1 MSQKNTISAFFPYV
15 LCSFAFFLM
24 VFINGVAID
33 EHIEADNISFTERDN
48 IKFLIV
54 IGYIVASI
62 MLLVLIRFFSML
74 KLIIAALL
82 IHFVSVLSIVF
93 LYVPT
98 QVFLF
103 YFVVYSSSSLTVM
116 MLMLG
121 YFLSEKKLDDNYSL
135 SLYSCSILLAYTI
148 VVEMFEH
155 IDFDI
160 GVEIT
165 PSKLIMLNI
174 LPIAVFIQTILKY
187 DVYTKDFG
195 IKEYRFFGVMRHMHL
210 EALVAFVVLYSAMVI
225 MNGYELYALARS
237 FPVMGGEFHAHVMM
251 LAVGVALLIAPTYV
265 ARFNKHK
272 ISIYTITLMIMLF
285 AMLPLWGQYDS
296 VDDIVLFLLAVLAYT
311 LVACSLMLLS
321 EKFRGVNLFIALA
334 IYAMMGSF
342 GFYCGYI
349 TIEKVEVTLGD
360 NGFLAAICFVLF
372 GLLVYYVH
380 LFRTLKLYRA

>member
-24 VFINGVAID
+24 VFINGLAIE
-33 EHIEADNISFTERDN
+33 EHIEASNISFTERDN
-48 IKFLIV
+48 IEFLMI
-54 IGYIVASI
+54 IGYIASSVA
-62 MLLVLIRFFSML
+62 LLVLIRFFSML
-74 KLIIAALL
+74 QLIIAALL
-82 IHFVSVLSIVF
+82 LHFISVLSIIF

-98 QVFLF
+98 KVFLF

-135 SLYSCSILLAYTI
+135 SLYSCSILLAYMI
-148 VVEMFEH
+148 VVEVFEH

-160 GVEIT
+160 GLDIT
-165 PSKLIMLNI
+165 PGRLIMLNI
-174 LPIAVFIQTILKY
+174 IPIAVFIRTIMKH

-195 IKEYRFFGVMRHMHL
+195 IKEYRFFGVMRHIHL
-210 EALVAFVVLYSAMVI
+210 EALVAFVVFYSAMVI
-225 MNGYELYALARS
+225 MNGYELYALAQS
-237 FPVMGGEFHAHVMM
+237 FPVLGEEFHGHMM
-251 LAVGVALLIAPTYV
+251 LASVGIALIITPTYIS
-265 ARFNKHK
+265 RLNKHK
-272 ISIYTITLMIMLF
+272 ISLYTITLMIVLF
-285 AMLPLWGQYDS
+285 TILPIWGQYDA
-296 VDDIVLFLLAVLAYT
+296 VDDVFLFSLGVLAYT
-311 LVACSLMLLS
+311 LVACSLMLLA
-321 EKFRGVNLFIALA
+321 EKFSGINLFIALA